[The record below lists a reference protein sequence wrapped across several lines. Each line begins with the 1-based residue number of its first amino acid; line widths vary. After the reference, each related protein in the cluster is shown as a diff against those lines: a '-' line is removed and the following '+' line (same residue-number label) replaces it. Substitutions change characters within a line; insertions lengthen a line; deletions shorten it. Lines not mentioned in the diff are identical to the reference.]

1 MGHLYQ
7 SYVKFSGGHLVT
19 LKEILPAERNEDHF
33 STFLANHRDPKHV
46 DVTGSKSGREKKTGE
61 NEGILLSRG
70 PHCDEAFA
78 MSYPWLWSHADGYG
92 VGWWLHPW
100 VAVVDPWMNFP
111 SFPRNGQSISY
122 EAIVRTLGPPWL
134 GSMMNLAEIHGKS

>member
-19 LKEILPAERNEDHF
+19 PKEILPAERNEVHL
-33 STFLANHRDPKHV
+33 SCESSW
-46 DVTGSKSGREKKTGE
+46 SKACGCNWFKTLERKKTEE
-61 NEGILLSRG
+61 NEGIPLSRG

-78 MSYPWLWSHADGYG
+78 MSYPWLWSHAEGYG

-111 SFPRNGQSISY
+111 SFPRIGRALATKPSF
-122 EAIVRTLGPPWL
+122 ELWGL
-134 GSMMNLAEIHGKS
+134 HGSGGSTMNLAEIHGKS

>member
-46 DVTGSKSGREKKTGE
+46 DVTGSKSGREKKQGRTKAFFFPVGH
-61 NEGILLSRG
+61 IAMKLL
-70 PHCDEAFA
+70 PCH
-78 MSYPWLWSHADGYG
+78 
-92 VGWWLHPW
+92 
-100 VAVVDPWMNFP
+100 
-111 SFPRNGQSISY
+111 
-122 EAIVRTLGPPWL
+122 
-134 GSMMNLAEIHGKS
+134 IHGSEAMLTDMVWDDGCIHG